1 MPITPCRA
9 AVRPR
14 VVRVGERLA
23 SAELLEDRISARLLQ
38 RTTVSVAIVGGPGQG
53 VRTALR
59 HIAHVFA
66 GEPRVELT
74 ESGSCTV
81 HAQTPVQDAGQL
93 VPAPPNDAAEIEL
106 LQLAP
111 WGEDECIE
119 YLLQA
124 HREQCTSVMRRL
136 RDAGDL
142 ASLGGVAELVSAVL
156 DTLAADESA
165 LSAADALD
173 RRVNELL
180 ARAPDR
186 AALEALCL
194 QSALEPEH
202 VAALA
207 ERRSAAPRFEGEFKL
222 LRHPVARASLAAR
235 ALLAALQRGELADD
249 ALEHLGADV
258 VRCAA
263 PLVRVE
269 ASAIRAL
276 LERFESAKPKEAG
289 VVASLLHAADAI
301 AFAKW
306 IVSRVGKR
314 DAPYQLHAARLSGA
328 PWTGFQLA
336 NAALPNCDFSQAALV
351 RCNLSGATLHGA
363 RFQRSD
369 LSGAN
374 LTEVQAPHA
383 HFVRAALVWSD
394 ASRANFRHADLRHA
408 DLSGAQLE
416 AAQFEHAN
424 LRFAILRGASLA
436 RATLQQA
443 ALEETNFTEANLTGA
458 DLRGLDFATCVL
470 RGACLDRARLNGANL
485 VELDLSGVSATRA
498 SFSEAALYGAR
509 LRQAKLDGASLR
521 NARLANLDAEGADF
535 TGADFTGATF
545 RLGTTRSGL
554 VFHAPPMEG
563 TRTGFYSDELFDSPH
578 RAPEEVRTANL
589 RGAKLWLAHV
599 ESTDFYLVDLR
610 GAVYDERQAQ
620 HFRRCGAILH
630 DRRK

>member
-1 MPITPCRA
+1 MPITPSRA

-14 VVRVGERLA
+14 VVRVGEHLET
-23 SAELLEDRISARLLQ
+23 SELLEDRISARLLQ

-53 VRTALR
+53 VRTALQ
-59 HIAHVFA
+59 HLAHVFA
-66 GEPRVELT
+66 GEARVELT

-81 HAQTPVQDAGQL
+81 HAQ
-93 VPAPPNDAAEIEL
+93 APLPNTDGSACVAADNSAEVEL

-119 YLLQA
+119 YLLHA

-165 LSAADALD
+165 VSAAAALD

-202 VAALA
+202 VAAVA
-207 ERRSAAPRFEGEFKL
+207 ERRSASPRFEGEFKL
-222 LRHPVARASLAAR
+222 LRHRIARASLAAR
-235 ALLAALQRGELADD
+235 ALLAALERGELPEG

-258 VRCAA
+258 VRCVA
-263 PLVRVE
+263 PLVRV
-269 ASAIRAL
+269 APSAIRTL
-276 LERFESAKPKEAG
+276 LQRFESAKPKEAG
-289 VVASLLHAADAI
+289 AVASLLHAADAI

-306 IVSRVGKR
+306 IASRIGKR
-314 DAPYQLHAARLSGA
+314 DKPYELYAARLTGA

-336 NAALPNCDFSQAALV
+336 NAALPNCDFSRAALV
-351 RCNLSGATLHGA
+351 RCNLSGAQLHGA
-363 RFQRSD
+363 RFHHTD

-374 LTEVQAPHA
+374 LADVQAPHA
-383 HFVRAALVWSD
+383 QFVRAALVWSN
-394 ASRANFRHADLRHA
+394 AARANFKHADLRHA

-416 AAQFEHAN
+416 AARLQHAN
-424 LRFAILRGASLA
+424 LRFAILRGASLSKTVLR
-436 RATLQQA
+436 RAE
-443 ALEETNFTEANLTGA
+443 LEETDFTAANLSGA
-458 DLRGLDFATCVL
+458 DLRGCDFRTSVL
-470 RGACLDRARLNGANL
+470 REACLDYARVNGATL

-498 SFSEAALYGAR
+498 DFSEAALYGASMR
-509 LRQAKLDGASLR
+509 HAKLADASLR
-521 NARLANLDAEGADF
+521 SAGLANLDAEGADL

-563 TRTGFYSDELFDSPH
+563 TRSGFYSDEFFDSPH

-589 RGAKLWLAHV
+589 RGAKLLGANV
-599 ESTDFYLVDLR
+599 EATDFYLVDLR
-610 GAVYDERQAQ
+610 GALYDERQAQ
-620 HFRRCGAILH
+620 HFRRCGAILR
-630 DRRK
+630 DREK

>member
-14 VVRVGERLA
+14 VVRVGERLET
-23 SAELLEDRISARLLQ
+23 SELLEDRISARLLQ

-53 VRTALR
+53 VRTALQ
-59 HIAHVFA
+59 HLAHVFA
-66 GEPRVELT
+66 SEPRVELT

-81 HAQTPVQDAGQL
+81 HAQTPVRGVGEL
-93 VPAPPNDAAEIEL
+93 VPAPPDNAAEIDL

-119 YLLQA
+119 YLLHA

-142 ASLGGVAELVSAVL
+142 ASLGGVAQLVSAVL
-156 DTLAADESA
+156 DTLAADECA
-165 LSAADALD
+165 LSAAEALD

-194 QSALEPEH
+194 QSALEPEY

-222 LRHPVARASLAAR
+222 LRHPIARASLAAR
-235 ALLAALQRGELADD
+235 ALLAALERGELAEG
-249 ALEHLGADV
+249 ALENLGADV
-258 VRCAA
+258 VRCTA
-263 PLVRVE
+263 PLVRV
-269 ASAIRAL
+269 APSAMRAL

-289 VVASLLHAADAI
+289 VVASLLHAADAN

-306 IVSRVGKR
+306 IASRVGKR
-314 DAPYQLHAARLSGA
+314 DKPYQLHAARLSGA

-336 NAALPNCDFSQAALV
+336 NAALPNCDFSRAALV
-351 RCNLSGATLHGA
+351 RCNLSGAQLHGA

-383 HFVRAALVWSD
+383 QFVRAALVSTN
-394 ASRANFRHADLRHA
+394 AARANFKHADLRHA
-408 DLSGAQLE
+408 DLSGAQLL
-416 AAQFEHAN
+416 AAQLEHAN
-424 LRFAILRGASLA
+424 LRFAILRGASLSKSVLRMA
-436 RATLQQA
+436 E
-443 ALEETNFTEANLTGA
+443 LEETDFTAANLNGA
-458 DLRGLDFATCVL
+458 DLRGCDFTTSVL
-470 RGACLDRARLNGANL
+470 REACLDYARVNGATL

-498 SFSEAALYGAR
+498 DFSEAALYGAS
-509 LRQAKLDGASLR
+509 LRHAKFADASLR
-521 NARLANLDAEGADF
+521 CAGLANLDAEGADF
-535 TGADFTGATF
+535 TGADFAGATF

-563 TRTGFYSDELFDSPH
+563 TRSGFYSDEFFDSPH

-589 RGAKLWLAHV
+589 RGATLLGANV
-599 ESTDFYLVDLR
+599 EWTDFYLVDLR
-610 GAVYDERQAQ
+610 GALYDARQAQ
-620 HFRRCGAILH
+620 HFRRCGAILR
-630 DRRK
+630 DRER

>member
-23 SAELLEDRISARLLQ
+23 TSELLEDRISARLLE

-53 VRTALR
+53 VRTALQ
-59 HIAHVFA
+59 HLAHVFA
-66 GEPRVELT
+66 SEPRVELT

-81 HAQTPVQDAGQL
+81 HAQAPVRGVGEL
-93 VPAPPNDAAEIEL
+93 VPAPPDNAAEIDL

-119 YLLQA
+119 YLLHA

-165 LSAADALD
+165 LGAADALD

-186 AALEALCL
+186 ATLEALCL

-202 VAALA
+202 VAAIA

-222 LRHPVARASLAAR
+222 LRHPIARASLAAR
-235 ALLAALQRGELADD
+235 ALLAALERGELPEG
-249 ALEHLGADV
+249 ALENLGADV

-263 PLVRVE
+263 PLVRV
-269 ASAIRAL
+269 APSAIRAL

-289 VVASLLHAADAI
+289 VVASLLHAADAS

-306 IVSRVGKR
+306 IPSRLGKR
-314 DAPYQLHAARLSGA
+314 DKPYQLHAARLSGA

-336 NAALPNCDFSQAALV
+336 NAALPNCDFSRATLV
-351 RCNLSGATLHGA
+351 RCNLSGAQLHGA

-383 HFVRAALVWSD
+383 QFVRAALVSID
-394 ASRANFRHADLRHA
+394 ASRANFKHADLRHA
-408 DLSGAQLE
+408 DLSGAQLL

-424 LRFAILRGASLA
+424 LRFAILRGASLSKA
-436 RATLQQA
+436 VLRMSE
-443 ALEETNFTEANLTGA
+443 LEETDFAAANLSGA
-458 DLRGLDFATCVL
+458 DLRGCDFTTSVL
-470 RGACLDRARLNGANL
+470 REACLDYARVNGATL

-498 SFSEAALYGAR
+498 DFSEAALYGAS
-509 LRQAKLDGASLR
+509 LRHAKLADASLR
-521 NARLANLDAEGADF
+521 CAGLANLDAEGADF
-535 TGADFTGATF
+535 TGADFAGATF

-563 TRTGFYSDELFDSPH
+563 TRTGFYSDEFFDSPH

-589 RGAKLWLAHV
+589 RGATLLGANV
-599 ESTDFYLVDLR
+599 EWTDFYLVDLR
-610 GAVYDERQAQ
+610 GALYDERQAQ
-620 HFRRCGAILH
+620 HFRRCGAILR
-630 DRRK
+630 DRDK

>member
-1 MPITPCRA
+1 M
-9 AVRPR
+9 
-14 VVRVGERLA
+14 
-23 SAELLEDRISARLLQ
+23 
-38 RTTVSVAIVGGPGQG
+38 
-53 VRTALR
+53 
-59 HIAHVFA
+59 
-66 GEPRVELT
+66 ELT

-81 HAQTPVQDAGQL
+81 HAQAPVRDAGQL
-93 VPAPPNDAAEIEL
+93 VPTPPDDAAEIEL

-207 ERRSAAPRFEGEFKL
+207 ERRSASPRFEGEFKL
-222 LRHPVARASLAAR
+222 LRRPIARASLAAR
-235 ALLAALQRGELADD
+235 ALLAALQRGELAQD

-269 ASAIRAL
+269 ASAIRTL

-314 DAPYQLHAARLSGA
+314 DEPYQLHAARLSGA

-336 NAALPNCDFSQAALV
+336 NAALPNCDLSRSTLV
-351 RCNLSGATLHGA
+351 RGNLSGAKLHGA
-363 RFQRSD
+363 RFLRSD

-458 DLRGLDFATCVL
+458 DLRELDFATCVL
-470 RGACLDRARLNGANL
+470 RGACLDRARLNGATL

-509 LRQAKLDGASLR
+509 LRHAKLGGASLR
-521 NARLANLDAEGADF
+521 DARLANLDAEGTDF

-545 RLGTTRSGL
+545 RLGTTRSGR

-563 TRTGFYSDELFDSPH
+563 TRTGFYSDEFFDSPH
-578 RAPEEVRTANL
+578 RAPEELRTANL
-589 RGAKLWLAHV
+589 RGATLLGANV
-599 ESTDFYLVDLR
+599 LCTDFYLVDLR
-610 GAVYDERQAQ
+610 GALYDERQAQ
-620 HFRRCGAILH
+620 HFRRCGAILR
-630 DRRK
+630 DRDK